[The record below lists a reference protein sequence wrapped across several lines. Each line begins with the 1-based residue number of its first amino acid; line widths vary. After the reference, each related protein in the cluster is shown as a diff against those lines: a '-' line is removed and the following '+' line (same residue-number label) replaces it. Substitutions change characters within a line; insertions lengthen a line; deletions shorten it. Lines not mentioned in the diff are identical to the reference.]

1 MESYKEDCHDPTG
14 LAMTFVRDNYFKET
28 AMETVVKRQIMPGV
42 DLTCMRTDKFK
53 TGSLSITLL
62 TELNK
67 ETASKTALI
76 MRVLRRG
83 TSAHPTMEAIAAE
96 LDELY
101 GAKIRPTLR
110 KKGEVACVGLY
121 ASFPD
126 DYFVGGGELLEKT
139 AGLMGEILL
148 SPDTKGGTLKGEY
161 VDGEKQNLIDD
172 IQGLIN
178 DKRSYSVKRL
188 TELMCPSERYGVSI
202 LGSESA
208 VKKITAKGLTKYY
221 RELIARAQVQ
231 VFYCGSAKP
240 ERVERAVK
248 EALASM
254 PRQDIYEFLTTDIRC
269 EPVKDR
275 VREYTEEMNVTQG
288 KLVMGFRL
296 GEVMKAPNYAAL
308 MVMNAVFG
316 GSVTS
321 KLFMNVRE
329 KLSLCYYA
337 SSSLEKHK
345 GIMIVSS
352 GVQPSDCEKAKDE
365 ILAQLEAVK
374 NGEIESWELD
384 GAKSAVITAL
394 QTCLDE
400 QYRLENFNL
409 DNSLLGTMDCTADVM
424 AGLVDGITLEEVQA
438 VANSVKL
445 DCVYFLTA
453 KEQENEA

>member
-1 MESYKEDCHDPTG
+1 
-14 LAMTFVRDNYFKET
+14 
-28 AMETVVKRQIMPGV
+28 METVIKRQIMPGV

-67 ETASKTALI
+67 ETASKNALI

-83 TSAHPTMEAIAAE
+83 TSAHPTMESIAAE

-101 GAKIRPTLR
+101 GTKIRPTLR
-110 KKGEVACVGLY
+110 KKGEVSCVGLY

-126 DYFVGGGELLEKT
+126 DYFVDDGEILEKT
-139 AGLMGEILL
+139 ALLMGEILL
-148 SPDTKGGTLKGEY
+148 SPDTKGGTFKGEY
-161 VDGEKQNLIDD
+161 VDSEKQKLIDD
-172 IQGLIN
+172 IQGIKN
-178 DKRSYSVKRL
+178 DKRTYSVRRL
-188 TELMCPSERYGVSI
+188 AELMCPSERFGVSI
-202 LGSESA
+202 YGTEAS
-208 VKKITAKGLTKYY
+208 VKKITARALTKHY
-221 RELIARAQVQ
+221 RELVARARVQ
-231 VFYCGSAKP
+231 VFYCGSALP
-240 ERVERAVK
+240 NRVERAVK

-254 PRQDIYEFLTTDIRC
+254 PRQDIYELLTTDIRY
-269 EPVKDR
+269 EPVKDK

-296 GEVMKAPNYAAL
+296 GEVMKAPNYGAL

-337 SSSLEKHK
+337 SSSLDKHK
-345 GIMIVSS
+345 GLMIVSS
-352 GVQPSDCEKAKDE
+352 GVKPSDCEKAKNE

-374 NGEIESWELD
+374 NGKIEQWELD

-394 QTCLDE
+394 QTYMDDKF
-400 QYRLENFNL
+400 RLENFNL
-409 DNSLLGTMDCTADVM
+409 DNSLLDMIECTPDIM
-424 AGLVDGITLEEVQA
+424 AGLTEDVTMEDVIKT
-438 VANSVKL
+438 ANSVKL

-453 KEQENEA
+453 KEQENEG